1 MIFICWY
8 ALVTLPFF
16 LTSEPQNPNGNTYIV
31 GKHTNL
37 ETGRKASL
45 WHFRPISLRV
55 QMNFIFADNV
65 CILRLSSA

>member
-1 MIFICWY
+1 MLFICWY

-31 GKHTNL
+31 GKHEIL
-37 ETGRKASL
+37 ETGRKAFQA
-45 WHFRPISLRV
+45 HFAASA
-55 QMNFIFADNV
+55 NEFIFADNV